1 MKTKFA
7 LLLLFVGL
15 GINQLRA
22 QSIFDKVD
30 NLINK
35 ADRAGNTADRASKTG
50 DKVAGVFGKKKKAE
64 NSNVN
69 TKEASAVSKTLITIS
84 NAPLDAINDL
94 KSSIESVKGVESVQS
109 KFNKSKSTITVNH
122 EGSTE
127 DLYKK
132 LQKTNKSAFSD
143 KNVTELEEGV
153 ISLKF

>member
-1 MKTKFA
+1 MKTEFA

-50 DKVAGVFGKKKKAE
+50 GKVAGVFGKKKKTEE
-64 NSNVN
+64 NNAT
-69 TKEASAVSKTLITIS
+69 TKENNSVSKTIITIS
-84 NAPLDAINDL
+84 NAPLETINDL

-132 LQKTNKSAFSD
+132 LQKTNKITFSD
-143 KNVTELEEGV
+143 KNVLELEEGV
-153 ISLKF
+153 ISLKL